1 MGKEPIPFGFLMYYN
16 SLQTKFEG
24 EKTMLDILIKA
35 GCYIAIIILGIFLRK
50 IGFFKESDFSIL
62 SKIVIRVTL
71 PAALIVNAATREF
84 SPELLV
90 LSLLGLGGGI
100 LYMAAGWLVS
110 RHADKE
116 QQAFDI
122 LNHAG
127 YNIGVFVI
135 PFTQSF
141 LGATGVMI
149 SSIFDVGNAFICL
162 GGAYGVASA
171 VKDGKGFDI
180 KQVLKALSVSVP
192 FLVHIGTVLMNLLHI
207 PFPAPVV
214 ECAGIIANANA
225 FLAMLM
231 IGVGFKLSLE
241 KSKLNRIFRALV
253 IRYSIA
259 AVLALCYWFLL
270 PFDRLIRLTLVI
282 LAVSPIGSA
291 VPGFT
296 GDLGGDVG
304 LSCNITSLTILIS
317 IITIVTLL
325 LCLL

>member
-1 MGKEPIPFGFLMYYN
+1 
-16 SLQTKFEG
+16 
-24 EKTMLDILIKA
+24 MLNILVKA
-35 GCYIAIIILGIFLRK
+35 GCYIAIIILGIFLRR
-50 IGFFKESDFSIL
+50 IGFFKESDFSVL

-71 PAALIVNAATREF
+71 PAALIVNAATRAF

-149 SSIFDVGNAFICL
+149 ASIFDVGNAFICL

-180 KQVLKALSVSVP
+180 RQGLKALSVSVP

-241 KSKLNRIFRALV
+241 KSKLSRIFRALLL
-253 IRYSIA
+253 RYSIA

-270 PFDRLIRLTLVI
+270 PFDRLIRVTRVI
-282 LAVSPIGSA
+282 LAVSPLGSA

-296 GDLGGDVG
+296 DDLGGDVG

>member
-1 MGKEPIPFGFLMYYN
+1 
-16 SLQTKFEG
+16 
-24 EKTMLDILIKA
+24 MLNILIKA

-71 PAALIVNAATREF
+71 PAALIVNAATRAF
-84 SPELLV
+84 SPELLI

-149 SSIFDVGNAFICL
+149 ASIFDVGNAFICL

-180 KQVLKALSVSVP
+180 RQVLKALAVSVP

-241 KSKLNRIFRALV
+241 KSKLSRIFRALLL
-253 IRYSIA
+253 RYSIA

>member
-1 MGKEPIPFGFLMYYN
+1 
-16 SLQTKFEG
+16 
-24 EKTMLDILIKA
+24 MLNILVKA
-35 GCYIAIIILGIFLRK
+35 GCYIAIIILGIFLRR
-50 IGFFKESDFSIL
+50 IGFFKESDFSVL

-71 PAALIVNAATREF
+71 PAALIVNAATRAF
-84 SPELLV
+84 SPDLLV

-149 SSIFDVGNAFICL
+149 ASIFDVGNAFICL

-180 KQVLKALSVSVP
+180 RQVLKALAVSVP

-241 KSKLNRIFRALV
+241 KSKLSRIFRALL

-259 AVLALCYWFLL
+259 TVLALCYWFLL

-282 LAVSPIGSA
+282 LAVGPIGSA

-296 GDLGGDVG
+296 DDLGGDVG

>member
-1 MGKEPIPFGFLMYYN
+1 M
-16 SLQTKFEG
+16 LQ
-24 EKTMLDILIKA
+24 ILIKA
-35 GCYIAIIILGIFLRK
+35 GCYIAIIILGILLRR
-50 IGFFKESDFSIL
+50 IGFFKESEFSVL

-71 PAALIVNAATREF
+71 PAALIVNAATRDF
-84 SPELLV
+84 SPELLF

-100 LYMAAGWLVS
+100 LYMAVGWFVS
-110 RHADKE
+110 RKASKE

-141 LGATGVMI
+141 LGTAGVMTA
-149 SSIFDVGNAFICL
+149 SIFDVGNAFVCL
-162 GGAYGVASA
+162 GGAYGAA
-171 VKDGKGFDI
+171 AAIKDGNGFDM
-180 KQVLKALSVSVP
+180 KRVLKALSVSVP
-192 FLVHIGTVLMNLLHI
+192 FLVHIGTLLMNLLHI

-231 IGVGFKLSLE
+231 IGVGFKLTLE
-241 KSKLNRIFRALV
+241 KAKLTRLFRALA
-253 IRYSIA
+253 IRYGIA
-259 AVLALCYWFLL
+259 AILGLCYWFLL
-270 PFDRLIRLTLVI
+270 PFDRVIRLTLVI

-296 GDLGGDVG
+296 DDLGGDVG
-304 LSCNITSLTILIS
+304 LSCTINSMTILIS
-317 IITIVTLL
+317 IITIVVLL

>member
-1 MGKEPIPFGFLMYYN
+1 M
-16 SLQTKFEG
+16 LQ
-24 EKTMLDILIKA
+24 ILIKA
-35 GCYIAIIILGIFLRK
+35 GCYIAIIILGILLRR
-50 IGFFKESDFSIL
+50 IGFFKESDFSVL

-71 PAALIVNAATREF
+71 PAALIVNAATRDF
-84 SPELLV
+84 SPELLF

-100 LYMAAGWLVS
+100 LYMAAGWFVS
-110 RHADKE
+110 RKASKE

-141 LGATGVMI
+141 LGTAGVMTA
-149 SSIFDVGNAFICL
+149 SIFDVGNAFVCL
-162 GGAYGVASA
+162 GGAYGAA
-171 VKDGKGFDI
+171 AAIKDGNGFDM
-180 KQVLKALSVSVP
+180 KRVLKALSVSVP
-192 FLVHIGTVLMNLLHI
+192 FLVHIGTLLMNLLHI
-207 PFPAPVV
+207 SFPAPVV

-231 IGVGFKLSLE
+231 IGVGFKLTLE
-241 KSKLNRIFRALV
+241 KAKLTRLFRALA
-253 IRYSIA
+253 IRYGIA
-259 AVLALCYWFLL
+259 AILGLCYWFLL
-270 PFDRLIRLTLVI
+270 PFDRVIRLTLVI

-296 GDLGGDVG
+296 DDLGGDVG
-304 LSCNITSLTILIS
+304 LSCTINSMTILIS
-317 IITIVTLL
+317 IITIVVLL

>member
-1 MGKEPIPFGFLMYYN
+1 
-16 SLQTKFEG
+16 
-24 EKTMLDILIKA
+24 MLNILIKA
-35 GCYIAIIILGIFLRK
+35 GCYIAIIILGIFLRR

-71 PAALIVNAATREF
+71 PAALIVNAATRAF
-84 SPELLV
+84 SPELLI

-149 SSIFDVGNAFICL
+149 ASIFDVGNAFICL

-180 KQVLKALSVSVP
+180 RQVLKALSVSVP

-241 KSKLNRIFRALV
+241 KSKLSRIFRALLL
-253 IRYSIA
+253 RYSIA

>member
-1 MGKEPIPFGFLMYYN
+1 
-16 SLQTKFEG
+16 
-24 EKTMLDILIKA
+24 MLNILIKA
-35 GCYIAIIILGIFLRK
+35 GCYIAIIILGIFLRR

-71 PAALIVNAATREF
+71 PAALIVNAATRAF

-149 SSIFDVGNAFICL
+149 ASIFDVGNAFICL

-180 KQVLKALSVSVP
+180 RQVLKALSVSVP

-241 KSKLNRIFRALV
+241 KSKLSRIFRALL

-259 AVLALCYWFLL
+259 AALALCYWFLL

>member
-1 MGKEPIPFGFLMYYN
+1 
-16 SLQTKFEG
+16 
-24 EKTMLDILIKA
+24 MLNILVKA
-35 GCYIAIIILGIFLRK
+35 GCYIAIIILGIFLRR
-50 IGFFKESDFSIL
+50 IGFFKESDFSVL

-71 PAALIVNAATREF
+71 PAALIVNAATRAF
-84 SPELLV
+84 SPDLLV

-149 SSIFDVGNAFICL
+149 ASIFDVGNAFICL

-180 KQVLKALSVSVP
+180 RQVLKALSVSVP

-241 KSKLNRIFRALV
+241 KSKLNRIFRALL

-282 LAVSPIGSA
+282 LAVGPIGSA

-296 GDLGGDVG
+296 DDLGGDVG

>member
-1 MGKEPIPFGFLMYYN
+1 
-16 SLQTKFEG
+16 
-24 EKTMLDILIKA
+24 MLNILIKA
-35 GCYIAIIILGIFLRK
+35 GCYIAIIILGIFLRR

-71 PAALIVNAATREF
+71 PAALIVNAATRAF
-84 SPELLV
+84 SPDLLV

-149 SSIFDVGNAFICL
+149 ASIFDVGNAFICL

-180 KQVLKALSVSVP
+180 RQVLKALSVSVP

-241 KSKLNRIFRALV
+241 KSKLSRIFRALL

-259 AVLALCYWFLL
+259 AALALCYWFLL

>member
-1 MGKEPIPFGFLMYYN
+1 MENLIIAFNVVLPLMLCIMLGYFLARIGMIKEELRKGMNALSFKIFLPFYLFNSVYTTDVSAAFNAKLMIYCCVAMLAWFALLMFIIPRMEKENPKRGVVIQAMFRSNFALFGLPMAESLCGAERMGPTTLLIGVCVPLVN
-16 SLQTKFEG
+16 
-24 EKTMLDILIKA
+24 ILAVICLETFRGGKPDVKKILR
-35 GCYIAIIILGIFLRK
+35 GIATNPLIIASVLGI
-50 IGFFKESDFSIL
+50 
-62 SKIVIRVTL
+62 
-71 PAALIVNAATREF
+71 A
-84 SPELLV
+84 
-90 LSLLGLGGGI
+90 
-100 LYMAAGWLVS
+100 
-110 RHADKE
+110 
-116 QQAFDI
+116 
-122 LNHAG
+122 
-127 YNIGVFVI
+127 
-135 PFTQSF
+135 
-141 LGATGVMI
+141 
-149 SSIFDVGNAFICL
+149 
-162 GGAYGVASA
+162 
-171 VKDGKGFDI
+171 
-180 KQVLKALSVSVP
+180 
-192 FLVHIGTVLMNLLHI
+192 MNLLHI

-241 KSKLNRIFRALV
+241 KSKLSRIFRALL

>member
-1 MGKEPIPFGFLMYYN
+1 
-16 SLQTKFEG
+16 
-24 EKTMLDILIKA
+24 MLNILIKA
-35 GCYIAIIILGIFLRK
+35 GCYIAIIILGIFLRR

-71 PAALIVNAATREF
+71 PAALIVNAATRAF

-116 QQAFDI
+116 QQSFDI

-149 SSIFDVGNAFICL
+149 ASIFDVGNAFICL

-180 KQVLKALSVSVP
+180 RQVLKALAVSVP

-241 KSKLNRIFRALV
+241 KSKLSRIFRALL

-259 AVLALCYWFLL
+259 AALALCYWFLL

>member
-1 MGKEPIPFGFLMYYN
+1 
-16 SLQTKFEG
+16 
-24 EKTMLDILIKA
+24 
-35 GCYIAIIILGIFLRK
+35 
-50 IGFFKESDFSIL
+50 
-62 SKIVIRVTL
+62 
-71 PAALIVNAATREF
+71 
-84 SPELLV
+84 
-90 LSLLGLGGGI
+90 
-100 LYMAAGWLVS
+100 
-110 RHADKE
+110 
-116 QQAFDI
+116 
-122 LNHAG
+122 
-127 YNIGVFVI
+127 
-135 PFTQSF
+135 
-141 LGATGVMI
+141 
-149 SSIFDVGNAFICL
+149 
-162 GGAYGVASA
+162 
-171 VKDGKGFDI
+171 
-180 KQVLKALSVSVP
+180 
-192 FLVHIGTVLMNLLHI
+192 MNLLHI

-241 KSKLNRIFRALV
+241 KSKLSRIFRALL
-253 IRYSIA
+253 IRYSLA

>member
-1 MGKEPIPFGFLMYYN
+1 
-16 SLQTKFEG
+16 
-24 EKTMLDILIKA
+24 MLNILIKA
-35 GCYIAIIILGIFLRK
+35 GCYIAIIILGIFLRR

-71 PAALIVNAATREF
+71 PAALIVNAATRAF

-149 SSIFDVGNAFICL
+149 ASIFDVGNAFICL

-180 KQVLKALSVSVP
+180 RQVLKALAVSVP

-241 KSKLNRIFRALV
+241 KSKLNRLFRALF

-270 PFDRLIRLTLVI
+270 PFDRIVRLTLVI

-296 GDLGGDVG
+296 NDLGGDVG
-304 LSCNITSLTILIS
+304 LSCNITSLAILIS